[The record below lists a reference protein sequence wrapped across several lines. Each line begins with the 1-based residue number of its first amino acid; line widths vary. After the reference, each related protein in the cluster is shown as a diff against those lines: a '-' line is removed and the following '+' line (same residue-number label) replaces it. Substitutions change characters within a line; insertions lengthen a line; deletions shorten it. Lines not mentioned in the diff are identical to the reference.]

1 MAKISSSL
9 RIATPSGNSISATYS
24 KEASAT
30 VDREFN
36 VHPGDFQEILTIDTT
51 GGLSTEPTGNSLAD
65 FKQLVAYNSGDGP
78 IEIALKTALV
88 DDADAVTH
96 AELYAYPVFFIPAKG
111 YLSIPSPRVVSTSGT
126 ATAPYALNYVN
137 NTRATSQATLRLTQ
151 STATY
156 VSADGVVRKTNLSTT
171 GVTNA
176 NGDLYVSGLHGKNNS
191 DSDGGGDTGTYL
203 ATDGIIPGTV
213 RVQFY
218 TPAYQEFNLTGN
230 GYQPQTSTSEPGL
243 SASTAYA
250 FKLNVDGGGATDLA
264 FTTDGTDIT
273 WGSPTTGNGILKK
286 IQDEIDAHELQA
298 DVSIVDGNL
307 RFTSRSRNSTSS
319 AIAITAPTS
328 GTDFRDAGIL
338 ANGQIATTAVRV
350 STQNDKNVMFDN
362 GEGMLSRANGGSGW
376 ITYATPGSSTSAKC
390 SLYITGAPAN
400 SSVKLS
406 WLHGS
411 VSGGNLS
418 SATPTDNSA
427 ATNCL
432 LSVYARALSFSGQY
446 GLSGRKGK
454 LRLVAVD
461 NADYTSAQ
469 SIEAT

>member
-1 MAKISSSL
+1 MLCSKDAN
-9 RIATPSGNSISATYS
+9 ATI
-24 KEASAT
+24 
-30 VDREFN
+30 DREFE
-36 VHPGDFQEILTIDTT
+36 VSAGDFQEVLAIDTS
-51 GGLSTEPTGNSLAD
+51 GGITTEPSSNSLSD

-88 DDADAVTH
+88 DDADALTH

-111 YLSIPSPRVVSTSGT
+111 YLSIPSPRIVSTSGT

-137 NTRATSQATLRLTQ
+137 NTRATSQASLRLTA
-151 STATY
+151 STGTY
-156 VSADGVVRKTNLSTT
+156 VSSDGTVKKTGLSTA

-176 NGDLYVSGLHGKNNS
+176 NGDLYVSGLHGKANYDN
-191 DSDGGGDTGTYL
+191 DSGGGGSAGTYV

-213 RVQFY
+213 RVHFY
-218 TPAYQEFNLTGN
+218 NPAYQEFNLTGN
-230 GYQPQTSTSEPGL
+230 GYKPQTSTSLPGL
-243 SASTAYA
+243 STNTAYA

-264 FTTDGTDIT
+264 FTTHTSDVT
-273 WGSPTTGNGILKK
+273 WGSPTAGNGILKK

-298 DVSIVDGNL
+298 DVALVDGNL

-338 ANGQIATTAVRV
+338 ANGQIATTAVAV
-350 STQNDKNVMFDN
+350 ATQNDNDVMWDN
-362 GEGMLSRANGGSGW
+362 GEEMLSRANGGSGW
-376 ITYATPGSSTSAKC
+376 ITYAIPGSGTGAKC
-390 SLYITGAPAN
+390 SIYITGAPAN

-411 VSGGNLS
+411 VAGGNLS
-418 SATPTDNSA
+418 TATPTDDSE
-427 ATNCL
+427 ATNCV
-432 LSVYARALSFSGQY
+432 LSVYARALSFSAQY
-446 GLSGRKGK
+446 GLTGRKGK

-461 NADYTSAQ
+461 NANYTSAI